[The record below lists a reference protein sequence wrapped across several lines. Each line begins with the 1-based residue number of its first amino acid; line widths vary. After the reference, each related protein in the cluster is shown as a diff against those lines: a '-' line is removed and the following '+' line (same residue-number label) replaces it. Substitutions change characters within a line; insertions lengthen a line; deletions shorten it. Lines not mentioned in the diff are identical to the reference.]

1 MTQHRKEMIYVL
13 SLAVL
18 SLIAGIVTL
27 IAKKMFGIA
36 FIIGAAFMFLLFLG
50 LKRMSPEDQTAQEKA
65 ERMGNDERN
74 MQIVYRACHI
84 TTFVMFYVL
93 AAGGF
98 FFACICEIPAVGL
111 IFGALWLF
119 LVILYVAV
127 KLIISKKM

>member
-36 FIIGAAFMFLLFLG
+36 FIIVAAFMFLLFLG
-50 LKRMSPEDQTAQEKA
+50 LKRMSPEDQAAQEKA
-65 ERMGNDERN
+65 ERMENDERN

-84 TTFVMFYVL
+84 TTLAMFFVL
-93 AAGGF
+93 AAGSF

-111 IFGALWLF
+111 TFGALWLF
-119 LVILYVAV
+119 LVILYAAI

>member
-1 MTQHRKEMIYVL
+1 MTQHRKKMIYAL
-13 SLAVL
+13 SFAVL

-50 LKRMSPEDQTAQEKA
+50 LKRMSPEDQVAQEKA
-65 ERMGNDERN
+65 ERMANDERN

-111 IFGALWLF
+111 TFGVLWLF
-119 LVILYVAV
+119 IVILYIAV
-127 KLIISKKM
+127 KLIVSKKM